1 MNSSIRR
8 EKRVKVKEKIKK
20 LKEAIE
26 RKKAFDITILDL
38 RGLFPFSDY
47 WVLCSG
53 SSLIQTKAV
62 AEEILERMK
71 EEGVR
76 PLHMEGD
83 DTGEWI
89 LIDYGEVI
97 VHVFRQEERE
107 FYKLEKLWQRARV
120 VYSERDGLD
129 LLHEVG

>member
-1 MNSSIRR
+1 MRIQEVIR
-8 EKRVKVKEKIKK
+8 KA
-20 LKEAIE
+20 KEAIE
-26 RKKAFDITILDL
+26 KKKAFDVTVLDL

-53 SSLIQTKAV
+53 SSPLQTKAV
-62 AEEILERMK
+62 AEEILK
-71 EEGVR
+71 VLEEMGLR
-76 PLHMEGD
+76 PFHVEGE

-89 LIDYGEVI
+89 LIDYGDVI

-107 FYKLEKLWQRARV
+107 FYNLEKLWQRARV

-129 LLHEVG
+129 LLDEID

>member
-1 MNSSIRR
+1 M
-8 EKRVKVKEKIKK
+8 RVQEKIQRV
-20 LKEAIE
+20 KEAIE
-26 RKKAFDITILDL
+26 KKKAFDITVLDL

-62 AEEILERMK
+62 AEEILERLK
-71 EEGVR
+71 EAGVR
-76 PLHMEGD
+76 PFHVEGE

-89 LIDYGEVI
+89 LMDYGEVI

-107 FYKLEKLWQRARV
+107 FYNLEKLWQRARV

-129 LLHEVG
+129 LLGEIG

>member
-1 MNSSIRR
+1 
-8 EKRVKVKEKIKK
+8 VKVKEKIKK

>member
-1 MNSSIRR
+1 VKVQEKIRR
-8 EKRVKVKEKIKK
+8 V
-20 LKEAIE
+20 KEAIE

-53 SSLIQTKAV
+53 SSPIQTRAI
-62 AEEILERMK
+62 AEEVLEHL
-71 EEGVR
+71 EEVGVR
-76 PLHMEGD
+76 PFHVEGE

-89 LIDYGEVI
+89 LLDYGEII

-107 FYKLEKLWQRARV
+107 FYNLEKLWQRARV

-129 LLHEVG
+129 LLHEIG